1 MREQL
6 GRLLDNPF
14 FSHSKRFPT
23 FLRFV
28 VEQTLA
34 GEVDSIKERTLGIE
48 IFGRDADYDT
58 ASDPIVRVTAAEIRK
73 RVAQYY
79 QDPAH
84 VDELHIAIPSGSYIP
99 HFHWPNGSDDPI
111 LKELAQAA
119 AEDDPVSA
127 MHPDSTAAP
136 AHRHSSVLLAIA
148 CVATGL
154 LSVGSVLLWQAAHR
168 PAPDFFWAPITSSP
182 DPVLLCVADQ
192 LEYSSIALRDAAQPS
207 HLTVLKDNLTAMVSD
222 DVTATVK
229 VAGILQ
235 SSGKQYRVKPEGAT
249 NLEDLRNGPTIF
261 VGAFDNA
268 WTLRLTN
275 SLRYHFANDAAMT
288 KLRIVDSTAPSQTRW
303 VIDRSVQMATN
314 NYRDYAIVAR
324 FTDGNTGKEEVIVAG
339 ISRGG
344 TIVAGE
350 FLTDAADLAEL
361 KRAAQAAG
369 GKKNVEIVL
378 STEIIDGEPGSPKV
392 EATYFW

>member
-1 MREQL
+1 M
-6 GRLLDNPF
+6 
-14 FSHSKRFPT
+14 
-23 FLRFV
+23 
-28 VEQTLA
+28 
-34 GEVDSIKERTLGIE
+34 
-48 IFGRDADYDT
+48 
-58 ASDPIVRVTAAEIRK
+58 
-73 RVAQYY
+73 
-79 QDPAH
+79 
-84 VDELHIAIPSGSYIP
+84 
-99 HFHWPNGSDDPI
+99 
-111 LKELAQAA
+111 
-119 AEDDPVSA
+119 
-127 MHPDSTAAP
+127 
-136 AHRHSSVLLAIA
+136 
-148 CVATGL
+148 
-154 LSVGSVLLWQAAHR
+154 HR
-168 PAPDFFWAPITSSP
+168 PGPDFFWAPITTTP

-207 HLTVLKDNLTAMVSD
+207 HLIVLKDNLTAMVSD

-235 SSGKQYRVKPEGAT
+235 SSGKQYTVKPEGAT

-288 KLRIVDSTAPSQTRW
+288 KLSIVDSTAPSQTRW
-303 VIDRSVQMATN
+303 VVDRSVQMATN

-324 FTDGNTGKEEVIVAG
+324 FTDGNTGKVEVVVAG
-339 ISRGG
+339 IGRGG

-350 FLTDAADLAEL
+350 FLTDTADLAQL

-369 GKKNVEIVL
+369 DKKNVEVVL